1 MEVYGAARSRRLMVD
16 VSPISAACSD
26 AVRVLD
32 EALGFRV
39 CGAVVSG
46 AAMPGFR
53 GIRGGESPYE
63 LTRRAVVAPM
73 MSAIGYG
80 EPAYTVAGE
89 IRFDGTVLA
98 TVPLNRPVGRS
109 ISEALAFLRG
119 HPDGRGIAT
128 NGFEWVLMD
137 RGRRGPRVRLA
148 VDMRPYYV
156 EALDRSRFRAA
167 VPADTSA
174 AALFVEAFGRAGS

>member
-1 MEVYGAARSRRLMVD
+1 MVD
-16 VSPISAACSD
+16 VSLVSAVCSD
-26 AVRVLD
+26 AIRVLD
-32 EALGFRV
+32 EALGHRV

-46 AAMPGFR
+46 AATLGFR
-53 GIRGGESPYE
+53 GIRGEESPYE

-73 MSAIGYG
+73 MGAIGYD
-80 EPAYTVAGE
+80 EPTYTVAGE
-89 IRFDGTVLA
+89 VRFDGSVLA
-98 TVPLNRPVGRS
+98 VVPLNRPVGKP

-119 HPDGRGIAT
+119 HPDGHGIAT

-167 VPADTSA
+167 VPADPSVA
-174 AALFVEAFGRAGS
+174 MLFVEAFGRAGS